1 MKLETHMGKL
11 TFVAN
16 AKQNAL
22 EFLLFKNENKQ
33 EKKKRNE
40 WKGKKG
46 IASS

>member
-22 EFLLFKNENKQ
+22 EFLLFKNEKKEQ
-33 EKKKRNE
+33 KKK
-40 WKGKKG
+40 KKLMKR
-46 IASS
+46 